1 MREAGV
7 SNMRLSALI
16 MRCKTALTL
25 FNTEHPFDT
34 ALILLAVI
42 GDGIATETS
51 IRYINHTVV
60 KSGKY
65 GVKYLYYPCQNPPT
79 FPMPVPVFL
88 Q

>member
-1 MREAGV
+1 
-7 SNMRLSALI
+7 MRLSALI
-16 MRCKTALTL
+16 MRCKTALTPL
-25 FNTEHPFDT
+25 HVLTVFNTEHPFDT

-51 IRYINHTVV
+51 VRYINHTVV